1 MTSNLSFPDGFLWGA
16 ATAAYQIEGA
26 VHEGGRG
33 VSVWDTFSHTPGKV
47 NAGETGDVA
56 CDHYHRY
63 DEDLDILQ
71 SLGVKSYRF
80 SVAWPR
86 IFPERGKL
94 EQQGIDFYRKLV
106 EGLLE
111 RGITPALT
119 LYHWDL
125 PQYLEDDGGWA
136 NRATVDAFVEYAE
149 TLFREF
155 GDLVPYWITHN
166 EPWCT
171 AFLGYGLGIHA
182 PGHQD
187 WTLAARASHHVLL
200 SHGLAVQ
207 AYRKLGLTGQIG
219 ITLNFMHVEA
229 EGESPDDLRALD
241 IADAF
246 SNRWFLDPLFKSSY
260 PEVLKNT
267 TLSGVP
273 DWSFIQPGDLEV
285 ISVPID
291 FLGVNY
297 YTRGVMKFDGTS
309 PQGVVQLPPTLP
321 TTESGWEIYP
331 DGLYHLLTRLRSDYT
346 GGLPLY
352 ITENGAAFIDDFDD
366 GEVHDS
372 KRIDYI
378 YRHLQAARKF
388 IEEGGALKG
397 YYVWSLMDNFEWAE
411 GYAKRFGIVYVD
423 YKTQKRTLKDSAK
436 WYRDVITAN
445 ALLDSATV

>member
-1 MTSNLSFPDGFLWGA
+1 MTPNFSFPNGFLWGA
-16 ATAAYQIEGA
+16 ATSSYQIEGA
-26 VHEGGRG
+26 IHEGGRG
-33 VSVWDTFSHTPGKV
+33 VSIWDTFSHTPGKV
-47 NAGETGDVA
+47 HAGDNGDVA

-63 DEDLDILQ
+63 EEDLDILQ

-86 IFPERGKL
+86 IFPDRGKL
-94 EQQGIDFYRKLV
+94 EQHGLDFYRKLI
-106 EGLLE
+106 EGLQK
-111 RGITPALT
+111 RGIKPAIT

-136 NRATVDAFVEYAE
+136 NRATVNAFVEYAQ

-171 AFLGYGLGIHA
+171 AFLGYGLGSHA
-182 PGHQD
+182 PGHKD
-187 WTLAARASHHVLL
+187 WNLAARASHHVLL

-219 ITLNFMHVEA
+219 ITLNLTHMETV
-229 EGESPDDLRALD
+229 GESPQDLRALD
-241 IADAF
+241 VADAF
-246 SNRWFLDPLFKSSY
+246 SNRWFLDPVFKSSY

-267 TLSGVP
+267 HFTGVS
-273 DWSFIQPGDLEV
+273 DWSFIQSGDLEM

-297 YTRGVMKFDGTS
+297 YTRGVVRFDAENRAGIA
-309 PQGVVQLPPTLP
+309 QLPPTLP
-321 TTESGWEIYP
+321 TTEMGWEIYP
-331 DGLYHLLTRLRSDYT
+331 DGLYKLLTRLRREYT

-352 ITENGAAFIDDFDD
+352 VTENGAAFDDSLD
-366 GEVHDS
+366 GGHVHDA
-372 KRIDYI
+372 KRIDYLQG
-378 YRHLQAARKF
+378 HFQAALKF
-388 IEEGGALKG
+388 IQEGGALKG

-411 GYAKRFGIVYVD
+411 GYTKRFGIVYVD
-423 YKTQKRTLKDSAK
+423 YDTKERILKDSAK
-436 WYRDVITAN
+436 WYRDVISTN
-445 ALLDSATV
+445 AFIENATV